1 MRCIYRRTHEMAAF
15 YEWLHTHE
23 RIIAQSEHYTIIAQK
38 HLVRE
43 ELLIPS
49 LQIKVDNLQKREEYL
64 EALDEINDML
74 SSGHESEAESSVF
87 G

>member
-1 MRCIYRRTHEMAAF
+1 MNGYILMRGS
-15 YEWLHTHE
+15 LHN
-23 RIIAQSEHYTIIAQK
+23 QSIAQK

-43 ELLIPS
+43 KLLIPS